1 MEAEFWRARWQ
12 ERKIGFH
19 EGKPNAFLER
29 HIDHLAGRVFV
40 PLCGKTEDLAFLAS
54 RGHPVIG
61 VELVETAVQEFFAEH
76 NITPTVDDNVYRA
89 GAITIIA
96 GDYFASDVGAVD
108 SIYDRAALIA
118 LPPEMR
124 QRYVRHLPA
133 TPRILLVTVEYP
145 EEAMSGPPFSVG
157 EAEVRSLYAGY
168 QVELVDE
175 GVDPRGRLDGKL
187 IERCYRIT
195 R

>member
-1 MEAEFWRARWQ
+1 MDADFWRARWQ
-12 ERKIGFH
+12 ARNIGFH

-40 PLCGKTEDLAFLAS
+40 PLCGKTEDLAFLAA
-54 RGHPVIG
+54 RGHAVVG

-76 NITPTVDDNVYRA
+76 DITPAIEGHRYTAGTITV
-89 GAITIIA
+89 IA
-96 GDYFASDVGAVD
+96 GDYFTTDVGHVD
-108 SIYDRAALIA
+108 AIYDRAALIA
-118 LPPEMR
+118 LPADMR
-124 QRYVRHLPA
+124 ARYVAHLPPA
-133 TPRILLVTVEYP
+133 PRILLVTVEYP

-157 EAEVRSLYAGY
+157 EAEVRSLYAGCR
-168 QVELVDE
+168 VELVDE